1 MSDVEDTELE
11 MKESDT
17 REIQKLKENL
27 AKQEYQLLCCVM
39 KGTA

>member
-11 MKESDT
+11 MKENDT

-27 AKQEYQLLCCVM
+27 AKQVRIPPPVL
-39 KGTA
+39 